1 MTVIRIASCAFA
13 LAAAVVAVSS
23 VISTR
28 RALRSTQRAL
38 REIQARRRTFPWKD
52 GEVTITAPMTEADYE
67 AFKARW
73 QAVYGRT
80 VAACSAYQPPT
91 TAEMTGL
98 CARCGMYDYKH
109 RETAP

>member
-1 MTVIRIASCAFA
+1 MTAIRIVSCAFA
-13 LAAAVVAVSS
+13 LAAVVVAVCS

-38 REIQARRRTFPWKD
+38 REIQARQRSFPRD
-52 GEVTITAPMTEADYE
+52 GGEVTVTAPMTEADYE

-73 QAVYGRT
+73 QAVCGRA
-80 VAACSAYQPPT
+80 VAACPAYQPPAT
-91 TAEMTGL
+91 PADSGL

-109 RETAP
+109 EEP